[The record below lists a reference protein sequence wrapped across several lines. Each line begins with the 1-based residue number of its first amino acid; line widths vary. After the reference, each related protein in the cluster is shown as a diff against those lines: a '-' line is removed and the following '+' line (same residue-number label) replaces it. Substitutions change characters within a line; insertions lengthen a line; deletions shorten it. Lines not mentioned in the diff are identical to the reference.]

1 MPPQPQP
8 SLKALVAKT
17 VADAQRL
24 AKAQAALLQ
33 TEISATGNRIGKGGA
48 LGIVTG
54 IMAFFA
60 TMFLLLTLAFVLVA
74 LGLPVWAGMLIVAV
88 LLIIVGTITG
98 LLAKKNFEQVQGPT
112 VAIAELEK
120 TKAALSGKPAEPT
133 AAMPPALQDAVDPCP
148 CRTPSPRSG
157 RPVRGRTATSPP
169 MARGSM
175 SSTSVTGR
183 PCCSSTA
190 FPCSGGRGV
199 VSSSHSPTRAT
210 GPSPWTSAATA
221 AATTPRR
228 ATTR

>member
-74 LGLPVWAGMLIVAV
+74 LGLPIWAGMLIVAV
-88 LLIIVGTITG
+88 LLIIVGAITG
-98 LLAKKNFEQVQGPT
+98 FLAKREFEEAKPP
-112 VAIAELEK
+112 AIAMEEFEK
-120 TKAALSGKPAEPT
+120 TKAALSGKPESIVPSSPSVPSAPV
-133 AAMPPALQDAVDPCP
+133 P
-148 CRTPSPRSG
+148 PSPL
-157 RPVRGRTATSPP
+157 PE
-169 MARGSM
+169 
-175 SSTSVTGR
+175 
-183 PCCSSTA
+183 
-190 FPCSGGRGV
+190 
-199 VSSSHSPTRAT
+199 
-210 GPSPWTSAATA
+210 
-221 AATTPRR
+221 TPG
-228 ATTR
+228 A

>member
-74 LGLPVWAGMLIVAV
+74 LGLPIWAGMLIVAV
-88 LLIIVGTITG
+88 LLIIVGAITG
-98 LLAKKNFEQVQGPT
+98 FLAKREFEEAKPP
-112 VAIAELEK
+112 AIAMEEFEK
-120 TKAALSGKPAEPT
+120 TKAALSGKPDAI
-133 AAMPPALQDAVDPCP
+133 AAPSVPSTPVPPKPQPE
-148 CRTPSPRSG
+148 TPG
-157 RPVRGRTATSPP
+157 A
-169 MARGSM
+169 
-175 SSTSVTGR
+175 
-183 PCCSSTA
+183 
-190 FPCSGGRGV
+190 
-199 VSSSHSPTRAT
+199 
-210 GPSPWTSAATA
+210 
-221 AATTPRR
+221 
-228 ATTR
+228 